1 MLPNWFTEIRGKVP
15 RKAAIALGLI
25 PILITFALWWY
36 MTKGAV
42 EERRISAL
50 NLPSP
55 GDVMESVGPMLHQP
69 DNEGR
74 TLTTHLYISLMRVGL
89 SFLIALAITLPL
101 GIGMGAFG
109 SIRAVFMPLA
119 TISGYVPIATLVPLT
134 MSLFGTGEEQKI
146 VFLALAYVIYLLPM
160 IVKAIDG
167 VPSVYLRTAYTLGA
181 SRMES
186 VFKVLVPVALPDIW
200 HGMRLAFGVGW
211 TYLVLAEVVVKQ
223 GGLGD
228 MIGNAQR
235 LGKPGRVWLIIL
247 IISVVAW
254 IADILWEHLGRLIFP
269 YRSTQR

>member
-1 MLPNWFTEIRGKVP
+1 MLPSWFTQIRGKVP
-15 RKAAIALGLI
+15 KKAAVALGLI

-36 MTKGAV
+36 MTKGEP
-42 EERRISAL
+42 EERRIGAL
-50 NLPSP
+50 NMPSP
-55 GDVMESVGPMLHQP
+55 SDVVDSFRPMIEQP

-74 TLTTHLYISLMRVGL
+74 ALPSHLYISLKRVAF
-89 SFLIALAITLPL
+89 SFLIALGITLPL
-101 GIGMGAFG
+101 GVGMGAFG
-109 SIRAVFMPLA
+109 SVRAIFLPLA
-119 TISGYVPIATLVPLT
+119 TVSGYVPIATLVPLT

-167 VPSVYLRTAYTLGA
+167 VPNVYLSTAYTLGA
-181 SRMES
+181 SRTES
-186 VFKVLVPVALPDIW
+186 IFKVLVPVALPDIW

-211 TYLVLAEVVVKQ
+211 TYLVLAEVVVKD

-228 MIGNAQR
+228 MVGNAQR

-247 IISVVAW
+247 IISVSAW
-254 IADILWEHLGRLIFP
+254 IADLLWEYAGRLLFP